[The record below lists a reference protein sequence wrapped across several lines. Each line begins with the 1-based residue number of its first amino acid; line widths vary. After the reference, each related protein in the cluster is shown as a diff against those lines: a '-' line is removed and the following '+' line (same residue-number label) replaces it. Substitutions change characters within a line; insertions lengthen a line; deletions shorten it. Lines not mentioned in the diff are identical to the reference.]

1 MRAPAPIR
9 RTVRNVTR
17 RRFEERFP
25 GKLPG
30 QGIRTAPSLGLQP
43 AALERRPGKYLLKQ
57 DKLDAQAHLS
67 AQSPPP

>member
-30 QGIRTAPSLGLQP
+30 QGIRTAPSLASNLPRWNAG
-43 AALERRPGKYLLKQ
+43 
-57 DKLDAQAHLS
+57 QANIF
-67 AQSPPP
+67 